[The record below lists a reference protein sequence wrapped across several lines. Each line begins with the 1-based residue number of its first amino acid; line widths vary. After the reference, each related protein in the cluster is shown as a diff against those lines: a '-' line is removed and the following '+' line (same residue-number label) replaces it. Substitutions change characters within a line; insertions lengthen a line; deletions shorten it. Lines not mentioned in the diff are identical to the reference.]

1 MDYFAGLDISMDET
15 HVCVVDREGVVVHQ
29 SKTASTAAAIAVE
42 LAKAPSCRRIVFE
55 TGRMAPIL
63 FHGLSQLGLPVVCV
77 ESRQAYQA
85 LKSLATHKTDRND
98 ARGLAHLARTG
109 FFKPV
114 HVKSLPAHAIRSL
127 ISARKKLVGQRVTL
141 ENQIRG
147 LAVVFG
153 VRLPRALNAAFIDQ
167 ALKASEGVAGLSA
180 AMRGL
185 IAARTAVMT
194 AVAAIDADMRRM
206 AMASAACSRL
216 MTIPGVGQLTALA
229 FVAAVDVP
237 SRIRRSRD
245 IGAYLGLV
253 PRRYQSGEVDY
264 VGSISKCGDRRV
276 RTLLYEAANVMLTR
290 YKGQLKLKDWAF
302 AIAKRSTMRKATLN
316 SASPPSRPQASPSL
330 RLAEET
336 ALRRRRSRTGDA
348 QEPRPPD
355 APLPVRPRIIG
366 YDSNG
371 RTFAVPGRCWKAAM
385 LPSLSCLRSRANE
398 GSSDSA
404 FVPIYTIS
412 AFLRRGRPDSTLVRI
427 ATAGPID
434 RTASASA
441 SVWPLDRSAST
452 CRSFATISSGPY
464 LFLAILTCSSTIKPG
479 PLREAD
485 VICTT
490 LL

>member
-15 HVCVVDREGVVVHQ
+15 HVCVLDREGEVVHEG
-29 SKTASTAAAIAVE
+29 KTASMAQAIAVE

-63 FHGLSQLGLPVVCV
+63 FHALSHLGLPVVCV

-114 HVKSLPAHAIRSL
+114 HVKSLSAHAVRSL
-127 ISARKKLVGQRVTL
+127 IIARRKLVGQRVTL

-153 VRLPRALNAAFIDQ
+153 IRLPRALTAAAFVDQ

-185 IAARTAVMT
+185 IVARTAVMA

-206 AMASAACSRL
+206 TRASSACRRL

-229 FVAAVDVP
+229 FVAAIDDP

-253 PRRYQSGEVDY
+253 PRRCQSGEVDY
-264 VGSISKCGDRRV
+264 VGGISKCGDRRV

-302 AIAKRSTMRKATLN
+302 AIARRSTMRKARVAL
-316 SASPPSRPQASPSL
+316 AR
-330 RLAEET
+330 RLA
-336 ALRRRRSRTGDA
+336 
-348 QEPRPPD
+348 
-355 APLPVRPRIIG
+355 IIMH
-366 YDSNG
+366 
-371 RTFAVPGRCWKAAM
+371 AM
-385 LPSLSCLRSRANE
+385 LRNE
-398 GSSDSA
+398 
-404 FVPIYTIS
+404 TE
-412 AFLRRGRPDSTLVRI
+412 
-427 ATAGPID
+427 
-434 RTASASA
+434 
-441 SVWPLDRSAST
+441 
-452 CRSFATISSGPY
+452 FAP
-464 LFLAILTCSSTIKPG
+464 A
-479 PLREAD
+479 
-485 VICTT
+485 
-490 LL
+490 